1 MALIFDMELWSLLVL
16 VIVTLCVIL
25 VVRGWLEIPQN
36 IPPFPVRPLP
46 IVGHIPHLTD
56 PRRKLME
63 WRKTTGD
70 LFSVYLGSTLV
81 VVISSYDLLRETLVK
96 QAEFFSERHHRG
108 ILPVLNVPEGV
119 VGTSGEVWKENRSLT
134 LNLLRSFG
142 MGKHEMAE
150 NIIEE
155 VSAYLGE
162 LSKLS
167 GAPVYPKDLTSRSVS
182 NVICRFLIGK
192 RYEYDDPEYA
202 KLLKCFEDGADL
214 AKSSGLLHWF
224 PNLKYLPGDPF
235 SHKLLIK
242 RFEEMTTFSEKL
254 INDVIKRENTD
265 CNEDNF
271 IASYL
276 EEMEKRQASGKP
288 THLRRNHLDRAI
300 ADLLTAGTE
309 STTTTLL
316 WFYLYMVH
324 YPNIQEK
331 IDDEIDRETGRS
343 RLPCVADRTKMNFL
357 TATIMEVQ
365 RISNVLPLALL
376 HRVSEQV
383 TVRGYTI
390 PKDTMVIPHTD
401 AVHFD
406 EKIWGDPHNFRP
418 ERFLNDKGEV
428 IQPEHFLAF
437 SLGRR
442 MCVGEA
448 IARMELFLFL
458 AMTLQ
463 RFKITPVDP
472 DQLPPLTDTMG
483 LTYPPTAFEVKF
495 VERH

>member
-1 MALIFDMELWSLLVL
+1 MGLMFDMELWSVIVLL
-16 VIVTLCVIL
+16 IVTLCVVL
-25 VVRGWLEIPQN
+25 VVRGWLDVPQN

-46 IVGHIPHLTD
+46 IVGHIPYMVD
-56 PRRKLME
+56 PRKTLMA
-63 WRKTTGD
+63 WRKTAGD

-96 QAEFFSERHHRG
+96 QAEFFSERHPG
-108 ILPVLNVPEGV
+108 GVMPILKLPEGV
-119 VGTSGEVWKENRSLT
+119 VGSSGEVWKENRTLT

-142 MGKHEMAE
+142 MGKNEMAE

-167 GAPVYPKDLTSRSVS
+167 GRPLDPKDLTSRSVS

-192 RYEYDDPEYA
+192 RYEYDDPAYA
-202 KLLKCFEDGADL
+202 RLLVIYQDYVDL

-224 PNLKYLPGDPF
+224 PNLKYLPGDFF
-235 SHKLLIK
+235 SHKLLYR
-242 RFEEMTTFSEKL
+242 RFNEFTAFSDKL
-254 INDVIKRENTD
+254 IQDVINNENRD

-276 EEMEKRQASGKP
+276 EEMEKRKTSGKP
-288 THLRRNHLDRAI
+288 THLSTDNLNRCM

-309 STTTTLL
+309 TTTTTLL

-331 IDDEIDRETGRS
+331 IHREIERETGGS
-343 RLPCVADRTKMNFL
+343 RLPSVADKAKMNFL
-357 TATIMEVQ
+357 HATILEVQ
-365 RISNVLPLALL
+365 RISNVVPLSLL
-376 HRVSEQV
+376 HRVSEDV

-390 PKDTMVIPHTD
+390 PKDTMIKPHLD

-418 ERFLNDKGEV
+418 ERFLNDKGDV
-428 IQPEHFLAF
+428 VQSEHFLAF

-448 IARMELFLFL
+448 LARMELFLFV
-458 AMTLQ
+458 AMTCQ

-483 LTYPPTAFEVKF
+483 LTYPPTAYQLKF
-495 VERH
+495 VERR